1 MSQDTIKFQVYL
13 SIPAITGLVAS
24 ILSKSSLKPHSRP
37 ERGTSTTDALKSLSS
52 SASRTVESVS
62 AGPVATGRILNSAVQ
77 SPVPTNMQNALVNR
91 EWAGELGQRLMMMVS
106 SKIQSAQIQLNP
118 RDMGPID
125 IKVSM
130 QQDQANVV
138 FSTQVSQTK
147 EALELALPRL
157 REMFEENGLGLADV
171 DVQQQDANESH
182 QGQAQQD
189 GSSQAQSESDSVE
202 AESQVVQQH
211 TVGLV
216 DYYA

>member
-1 MSQDTIKFQVYL
+1 
-13 SIPAITGLVAS
+13 
-24 ILSKSSLKPHSRP
+24 
-37 ERGTSTTDALKSLSS
+37 
-52 SASRTVESVS
+52 
-62 AGPVATGRILNSAVQ
+62 
-77 SPVPTNMQNALVNR
+77 
-91 EWAGELGQRLMMMVS
+91 MVS

-189 GSSQAQSESDSVE
+189 GGSLEQSESDSVE
-202 AESQVVQQH
+202 TESQVVQQH
-211 TVGLV
+211 SVGLV